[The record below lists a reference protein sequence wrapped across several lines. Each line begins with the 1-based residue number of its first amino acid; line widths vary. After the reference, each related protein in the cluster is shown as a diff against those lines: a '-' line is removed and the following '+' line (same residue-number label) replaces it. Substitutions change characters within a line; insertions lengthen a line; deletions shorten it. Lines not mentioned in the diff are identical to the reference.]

1 MALSDA
7 CFDFLQATAD
17 AAEVLAAAVHHYA
30 APDYP
35 IPYGGEIDALRRACA
50 ALRERPYDPASGADL
65 LRLAASVMIFHDT
78 PPDTPERWH
87 REAEM
92 KRLVSL
98 LQENLDSDDG
108 IAVPAVV
115 GNVLLKRDLLHKRQN
130 ALKPCCQSSESRP
143 MRSRSRSSA
152 ISVRR
157 RKKNAGP
164 LSPMCNLYS
173 ITTNQAAIMALFQV
187 MNRYVGNLPRM

>member
-1 MALSDA
+1 MPLEFEVWNALEALRVGQAAEGRWHHMALSDA

-35 IPYGGEIDALRRACA
+35 IPYGGEIDALRRASA

-115 GNVLLKRDLLHKRQN
+115 GNVVAETRFT
-130 ALKPCCQSSESRP
+130 P
-143 MRSRSRSSA
+143 
-152 ISVRR
+152 
-157 RKKNAGP
+157 
-164 LSPMCNLYS
+164 
-173 ITTNQAAIMALFQV
+173 QAAERLKAMLSKLGKSAYEIAIKIISDIGSATVKKML
-187 MNRYVGNLPRM
+187 GL